1 MSELATQDD
10 TLRDTLEAA
19 FSAAETPAEV
29 VEDPVVEEK
38 PIRVRDE
45 SGKFAAKETP
55 VEKTEDKVEDKPE
68 VKEEAAVDVPVAEEA
83 KEEPVLRPPS
93 SWKKETQAEWAALPK
108 NVQEDVLR
116 RESDIHKGI
125 AQYKE
130 HAQRAASYDAAIEP
144 YKPMLQSM
152 GVAPEAAIGE
162 LFKTYTLLHN
172 GSQEERAA
180 ALGQLARSA
189 GLELDKIQEQQVDPR
204 YQELLAQNR
213 SLQYDQVQ
221 REQQRLNQQRSE
233 LNSQINKFS
242 EGKEYFNAVRDDMAV
257 FLETGKAADLETAY
271 DMAIWARP
279 DLRSSLLE
287 QQTKAA
293 EERARAAMQQQRA
306 KTASVS
312 VRGSSPV
319 SGSSATPNDL
329 RSLLES
335 QFN

>member
-10 TLRDTLEAA
+10 TVRGALEAA
-19 FSAAETPAEV
+19 FSDAADPAETV
-29 VEDPVVEEK
+29 VET
-38 PIRVRDE
+38 PIESRARDD
-45 SGKFAAKETP
+45 SGRFAAKETP
-55 VEKTEDKVEDKPE
+55 IEVVKEEKPEAAIDAPIAEE
-68 VKEEAAVDVPVAEEA
+68 VKEER
-83 KEEPVLRPPS
+83 RPPS
-93 SWKKETQAEWAALPK
+93 SWKKETQAEWATLPQH
-108 NVQEDVLR
+108 VQEDVLR
-116 RESDIHKGI
+116 READFHKGI
-125 AQYKE
+125 EQYKG

-204 YQELLAQNR
+204 VQDLIAQNR

-221 REQQRLNQQRSE
+221 REQQRLGQQRYE

-242 EGKEYFNAVRDDMAV
+242 EGKEHFNVVRDDMANL
-257 FLETGKAADLETAY
+257 LETGRAADLETAY

-279 DLRSSLLE
+279 DLRSGLLE

-293 EERARAAMQQQRA
+293 EERVRASMQQQRA

-319 SGSSATPNDL
+319 SGTSAASTDL
-329 RSLLES
+329 RAILES

>member
-10 TLRDTLEAA
+10 TSLRDTLESA
-19 FSAAETPAEV
+19 FTAAETPAEV
-29 VEDPVVEEK
+29 VEAPVVEGK
-38 PIRVRDE
+38 PVRARDE
-45 SGKFAAKETP
+45 AGKFAAKEVP
-55 VEKTEDKVEDKPE
+55 EQSAEIKED
-68 VKEEAAVDVPVAEEA
+68 VAPPIEQA
-83 KEEPVLRPPS
+83 KEEPARRPPS
-93 SWKKETQAEWAALPK
+93 SWKKETQAEWEKLPSH
-108 NVQEDVLR
+108 VQEDVLR
-116 RESDIHKGI
+116 READFHKGI
-125 AQYKE
+125 EQYKG

-204 YQELLAQNR
+204 VQDLIAQNR

-221 REQQRLNQQRSE
+221 REQQRLNQQRYE
-233 LNSQINKFS
+233 LNSQIEKFS

-319 SGSSATPNDL
+319 SGTSAAPTGL
-329 RSLLES
+329 REILES
-335 QFN
+335 HFN

>member
-10 TLRDTLEAA
+10 TIRGSLEAA
-19 FSAAETPAEV
+19 FSDASN
-29 VEDPVVEEK
+29 DPVETKIEPK
-38 PIRVRDE
+38 RERDD
-45 SGKFAAKETP
+45 SGRFAAKEVTPEVTKEAP
-55 VEKTEDKVEDKPE
+55 VEANLEKPLEDKTIDEVKPDE
-68 VKEEAAVDVPVAEEA
+68 VKEIPAR
-83 KEEPVLRPPS
+83 RPPS
-93 SWKKETQAEWAALPK
+93 SWKKETQAEWEKLPSH
-108 NVQEDVLR
+108 VQEDVLR
-116 RESDIHKGI
+116 READFHKGI
-125 AQYKE
+125 EQYKS
-130 HAQRAASYDAAIEP
+130 HAQRAASYDSAIAP
-144 YKPMLQSM
+144 YAPMLQSM

-221 REQQRLNQQRSE
+221 REQSRLNQQRSE

-242 EGKEYFNAVRDDMAV
+242 EGKEHFNVVRDDMAT
-257 FLETGKAADLETAY
+257 FLETGRAQDLETAY

-279 DLRSSLLE
+279 ELRSSLLE

-293 EERARAAMQQQRA
+293 EDRARASMQQQRA

-319 SGSSATPNDL
+319 SGSSATSNDL
-329 RSLLES
+329 RAILES

>member
-19 FSAAETPAEV
+19 FSAAEAPAESAPV
-29 VEDPVVEEK
+29 VEDK
-38 PIRVRDE
+38 PSRTRDE
-45 SGKFAAKETP
+45 SGRFAAKE
-55 VEKTEDKVEDKPE
+55 PE
-68 VKEEAAVDVPVAEEA
+68 VKEEVKEEKPEEVKQEAVDVQTEEV
-83 KEEPVLRPPS
+83 KQEPARRPPS
-93 SWKKETQAEWAALPK
+93 SWKKETQAEWEKLPAH
-108 NVQEDVLR
+108 VQEDVLR
-116 RESDIHKGI
+116 RESDFHKGI
-125 AQYKE
+125 EQYKT

-144 YKPMLQSM
+144 YKPMLQSL

-172 GSQEERAA
+172 GSQDERAA
-180 ALGQLARSA
+180 ALNQLARSA
-189 GLELDKIQEQQVDPR
+189 GLDINQIQEQQIDPK

-221 REQQRLNQQRSE
+221 REQQRLNQQRQE
-233 LNSQINKFS
+233 LNSQISRFS
-242 EGKEYFNAVRDDMAV
+242 EGKEHFNAVREDMAT
-257 FLETGKAADLETAY
+257 FLETGRAQNLDEAY

-279 DLRSSLLE
+279 ELRSSLLE

-319 SGSSATPNDL
+319 SGTSAAPTDL
-329 RSLLES
+329 RALLES